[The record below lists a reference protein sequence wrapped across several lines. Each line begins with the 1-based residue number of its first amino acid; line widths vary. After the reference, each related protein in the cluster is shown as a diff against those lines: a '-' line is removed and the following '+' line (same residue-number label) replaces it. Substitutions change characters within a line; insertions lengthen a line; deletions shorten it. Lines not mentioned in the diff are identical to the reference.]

1 MTRHVR
7 ATTTGGL
14 LLLALL
20 AAGCGSSKTEAV
32 CPQPA
37 PHDLKVVSI
46 KGSAV
51 DIAWG
56 AGAGAPTSYILEAGS
71 APGKSD
77 QSRTDLHSSATTY
90 TATGVKPGTYYARVF
105 GVSACGTSP
114 ASNEV
119 VAVVP

>member
-1 MTRHVR
+1 MTRHVP
-7 ATTTGGL
+7 AMTTGGL
-14 LLLALL
+14 LLLVLL
-20 AAGCGSSKTEAV
+20 ATGCGGGKTEAV
-32 CPQPA
+32 CPLPA
-37 PHDLKVVSI
+37 PHDLNLVSI

-51 DIAWG
+51 EIAWG
-56 AGAGAPTSYILEAGS
+56 AGAGATTSYILEAGS
-71 APGKSD
+71 APGKAD
-77 QSRTDLHSSATTY
+77 QSRTDLHSAATTY

>member
-1 MTRHVR
+1 MT
-7 ATTTGGL
+7 AGGL

-20 AAGCGSSKTEAV
+20 ATSCGGGTTEAV
-32 CPQPA
+32 CALPA

-51 DIAWG
+51 DIVWG
-56 AGAGAPTSYILEAGS
+56 AGAGAPASYILEAGS
-71 APGKSD
+71 APGTSD